1 VKLGEAIDAVNAI
14 SFLVGASFS
23 TPAYPFDETI
33 KVLQAVDGTIY
44 DVVNFGARQ
53 HRECSF
59 DLTAIPKADYYTL
72 KTYLEANGGKKIRV
86 QFENTGE
93 RVFGEQSP
101 YNGPTVYA
109 TLVEAEALGE
119 VDFSN
124 LFFNLSRAPYGS
136 LAQAKAAGAPTINY
150 GVFLN
155 ELIGFGIVAMATFLI
170 VKQLNR
176 LQRQQTGAPSAS
188 AALHPCPYCLSSI
201 PLGAA
206 RCAHCTSIL
215 QPAT

>member
-1 VKLGEAIDAVNAI
+1 MWNEFKVFALRGNVVDMAVGVILGSAFGKIVASLVNDI
-14 SFLVGASFS
+14 LMPPIGLV
-23 TPAYPFDETI
+23 
-33 KVLQAVDGTIY
+33 
-44 DVVNFGARQ
+44 
-53 HRECSF
+53 
-59 DLTAIPKADYYTL
+59 
-72 KTYLEANGGKKIRV
+72 
-86 QFENTGE
+86 
-93 RVFGEQSP
+93 
-101 YNGPTVYA
+101 
-109 TLVEAEALGE
+109 LGE

-136 LAQAKAAGAPTINY
+136 LAQAKAAGAPTLNY